1 MPDLSQIIVLL
12 VLVFIIFALYR
23 EIIRP
28 ASTFFIAIVILSA
41 TGILT
46 PSQALSGFANE
57 QIAVIT
63 LLLVLASIIKKTN
76 VIDAIFDRFF
86 KAAKTYKRFISR
98 LMFYVAGSSAFL
110 NNTPIVATLIPYVND
125 WGKRNNVAPS
135 KLLIPLSYAAILGGT
150 ATLIGTSTN
159 LLING
164 MAIDNNLEPFAIFD
178 FVYVGAP
185 LILIGITYLLFVG
198 HRLLPDKKD
207 ALENFTEKSR
217 EYIVETRVKSDSPLI
232 GRSIEDADLR
242 HLKTLFL
249 VEILRDNQKIAP
261 VSPGQVLMEGDILIF
276 AGEVDSI
283 SELMDAKVG
292 LELPQVNN
300 IVSNNK
306 LQVNE
311 AVLPQNSFLI
321 GKKLRETNFR
331 AIYDAA
337 IIAIH
342 RNGER
347 LSGKIGEI
355 RLKPGDLLM
364 LVTGEDFKQRTK
376 DTQNIYVISNIKE
389 LEDINL
395 TKVNTIGFGTLLAI
409 GISAAGVLS
418 LFKALLI
425 LLSIITLMRIITL
438 DEIKNSLD
446 FNVIIIL
453 GFAIGLSKALIATE
467 TSKLLAT
474 SFLSVFEPLGALG
487 ILFGIYITTNL
498 LTEFV
503 TNAAA
508 ASIVFPIALAT
519 AQTMGEGVPTEP
531 YILAVAYGASASFLT
546 PIGYQT
552 NLMVLGPG
560 GYQVKDFTKVGL
572 PLSLIYMLVCCLIL
586 GYRYGIY

>member
-1 MPDLSQIIVLL
+1 MPDLNQILVMLVLGFIIVS
-12 VLVFIIFALYR
+12 LYR
-23 EIIRP
+23 EVFRP
-28 ASTFFIAIVILSA
+28 PATFFIAIVILSV

-46 PSQALSGFANE
+46 PSEALAGFSNE

-86 KAAKTYKRFISR
+86 KSARTYYGFLYR
-98 LMFYVAGSSAFL
+98 LMLYVAGSSAFL

-159 LLING
+159 LLVNG
-164 MAIDNNLEPFAIFD
+164 MAMDTGMESFAIFD
-178 FVYVGAP
+178 FAYVGAP
-185 LILIGITYLLFVG
+185 LIVVGILYLLFIG

-207 ALENFTEKSR
+207 ALASFTEKSR
-217 EYIVETRVKSDSPLI
+217 EYIVETRIKSGSPLI
-232 GRSIEDADLR
+232 GQSIEEADLR

-261 VSPGQVLMEGDILIF
+261 VSPGQIIMEGDILIF
-276 AGEVDSI
+276 AGEVSSI
-283 SELMDAKVG
+283 TELLQADIG

-311 AVLPQNSFLI
+311 AVIPQNSHLI
-321 GKKLRETNFR
+321 GNKVRETNFR

-355 RLKPGDLLM
+355 RLKPGDLLL

-395 TKVNTIGFGTLLAI
+395 TKVNIIGFGTLLAI
-409 GISAAGVLS
+409 GIAAAGLVS
-418 LFKALLI
+418 LFKALLA

-438 DEIKNSLD
+438 NEIKNSLD
-446 FNVIIIL
+446 FNVIIIV
-453 GFAIGLSKALIATE
+453 GFAIALGKALIKTGTAE
-467 TSKLLAT
+467 LMAN
-474 SFLSVFEPLGALG
+474 SFLAVVEPLGVLG
-487 ILFGIYITTNL
+487 VLFGIYIITNL

-508 ASIVFPIALAT
+508 ASIVFPIAYAT
-519 AQTMGEGVPTEP
+519 AQSLGIPPEP

-560 GYQVKDFTKVGL
+560 GYNVKDFTRVGF
-572 PLSLIYMLVCCLIL
+572 PLTLIYMIVACLIL
-586 GYRYGIY
+586 GYRYGLF

>member
-12 VLVFIIFALYR
+12 VLGFIIFSLYR
-23 EIIRP
+23 EIVRP
-28 ASTFFIAIVILSA
+28 AATFFIAIVILSA

-86 KAAKTYKRFISR
+86 KGAKTYSGFISR

-125 WGKRNNVAPS
+125 WGKRNNIAPS

-164 MAIDNNLEPFAIFD
+164 MATDNGLQPFAIFD
-178 FVYVGAP
+178 FAYVGAP
-185 LILIGITYLLFVG
+185 LIVVGIAYLLLFG
-198 HRLLPDKKD
+198 YRLLPDKKD
-207 ALENFTEKSR
+207 VLENFTEKSR
-217 EYIVETRVKSDSPLI
+217 EYIVETRIKANSPLI

-249 VEILRDNQKIAP
+249 VEILRDNLKIAP

-283 SELMDAKVG
+283 SELLNSEVG

-306 LQVNE
+306 LKVNE
-311 AVLPQNSFLI
+311 AVVPQNSFLI

-389 LEDINL
+389 LQDINL
-395 TKVNTIGFGTLLAI
+395 KKVNTIGFGTLLAI
-409 GISAAGVLS
+409 GISAAGFLS

-425 LLSIITLMRIITL
+425 LLSIITLMRIISL
-438 DEIKNSLD
+438 DEIKNNLD

-453 GFAIGLSKALIATE
+453 GFAIGISKALITTG
-467 TSKLLAT
+467 TSDLMAT
-474 SFLSVFEPLGALG
+474 SFLAIFEPLGAIG

-508 ASIVFPIALAT
+508 ASIVFPVALAT

-552 NLMVLGPG
+552 NLMVFGPG
-560 GYQVKDFTKVGL
+560 GYKVKDFTKVGL